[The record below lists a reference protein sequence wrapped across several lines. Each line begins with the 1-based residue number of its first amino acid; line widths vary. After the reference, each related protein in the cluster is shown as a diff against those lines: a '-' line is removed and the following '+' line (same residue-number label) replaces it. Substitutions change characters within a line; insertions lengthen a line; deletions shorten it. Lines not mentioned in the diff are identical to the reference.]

1 MHAGL
6 NFVYFLYSFQ
16 ESTWCSPQYESVNE
30 WFFKPN
36 ANESIRIRL
45 EEPCNR
51 AQNYMLHVILNQ
63 YFYHLVLSINNHKF
77 NNFTLSTVCKDHNRP
92 AIPWYSSK
100 LYWAVGIL
108 LLCKSIV

>member
-1 MHAGL
+1 MHTGL
-6 NFVYFLYSFQ
+6 NFVYFFTPSRRAHDVVHNMSQHMNPFAFGLKN
-16 ESTWCSPQYESVNE
+16 QY
-30 WFFKPN
+30 
-36 ANESIRIRL
+36 
-45 EEPCNR
+45 NR
-51 AQNYMLHVILNQ
+51 AQNYMLHVILHQ